1 MPCLWESSLYSCVRL
16 CVRARTCCNEKG
28 GGKKDVIRERRNFS
42 AKIFLIFHC
51 HVFLKQKKNPSF
63 INFLNV
69 VFWIFSAENRQQAV
83 SALTSELASL
93 CASQRR
99 PIAIHQL
106 ACLKAGGETLCDFA
120 SSLARLIQFSVP
132 SKTLCALHLY
142 WARGGNNQPA
152 IRVYSP
158 LKRQCPN
165 WYYVCFIFIFN
176 LYSTHLKAL
185 GESDESCNTFRC
197 KYFFKSCPNALN
209 GIEVVALL
217 SSLPQTRKC
226 IGKINMDV
234 YKNRNCY
241 SGEEV
246 QETVKGKRCICK
258 KKWARQLYSLTCTRT
273 WRTFCNLF

>member
-1 MPCLWESSLYSCVRL
+1 M
-16 CVRARTCCNEKG
+16 
-28 GGKKDVIRERRNFS
+28 
-42 AKIFLIFHC
+42 
-51 HVFLKQKKNPSF
+51 
-63 INFLNV
+63 
-69 VFWIFSAENRQQAV
+69 FWIFSAENRQQAA

-197 KYFFKSCPNALN
+197 KYFFFILTKSLEWDWGSCTFIFSPTN
-209 GIEVVALL
+209 
-217 SSLPQTRKC
+217 PQMYWKSKYGR
-226 IGKINMDV
+226 
-234 YKNRNCY
+234 
-241 SGEEV
+241 
-246 QETVKGKRCICK
+246 
-258 KKWARQLYSLTCTRT
+258 
-273 WRTFCNLF
+273 F